1 MGDEPPTGSETKGV
15 GLACMQGLGL
25 PGLDKT
31 EKKEGPMALM
41 GSRCLL
47 EQGTLEQTHRQALR
61 EVYKKT
67 GLYAGTGAPWAGQTR
82 ASGVVASRSMWKVV
96 EASAGNLGTDP
107 PTGSNGKS

>member
-1 MGDEPPTGSETKGV
+1 MTNLYAGTGDPCAGQERENGRKEGIVRVELLESAENLGDEPPTGSETKGV

-31 EKKEGPMALM
+31 EKRERPMALM

-61 EVYKKT
+61 EVYEKT
-67 GLYAGTGAPWAGQTR
+67 GL
-82 ASGVVASRSMWKVV
+82 
-96 EASAGNLGTDP
+96 
-107 PTGSNGKS
+107 